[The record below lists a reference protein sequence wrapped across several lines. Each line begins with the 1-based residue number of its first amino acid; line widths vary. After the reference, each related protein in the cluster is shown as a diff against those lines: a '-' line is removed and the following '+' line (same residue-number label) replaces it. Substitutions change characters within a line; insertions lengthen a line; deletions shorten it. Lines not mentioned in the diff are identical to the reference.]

1 MDRVP
6 KERRAEE
13 IEYNRALKNFFI
25 LFFVVLFYFSH
36 CHPSRIFLSPPSQ
49 IESIEGYASIRMM
62 GDRGSVRSK
71 FSFLFHLPHQA
82 KVTVSDF
89 LGKGICEIIV
99 EEERA
104 VFVIPSKRVYWQ
116 GDEGEIIDK
125 FLGFRMNLEEMISL
139 LRGEWKGERGG
150 DEKKNLG
157 GWSFKK
163 DEAGRIIAG
172 QRGELHFEVK
182 EFFAQTA
189 FARLVGFEHPL
200 NRGSLKILGLSFNQ
214 PLKKE
219 SFSLSF
225 LERYERK
232 SWEEIEKILGNES

>member
-1 MDRVP
+1 MNRVSR
-6 KERRAEE
+6 ERRAEE
-13 IEYNRALKNFFI
+13 IEYHRALKNIFL
-25 LFFVVLFYFSH
+25 LFSVALFYFSH

-49 IESIEGYASIRMM
+49 IESIEGYASIRMI
-62 GDRGSVRSK
+62 GDQGSVRSK

-82 KVTVSDF
+82 KITVSDF
-89 LGKGICEIIV
+89 LGKGICEVIV

-104 VFVIPSKRVYWQ
+104 VFVLPSKRVYWQ
-116 GDEGEIIDK
+116 GDEEEIIDK
-125 FLGFRMNLEEMISL
+125 FLGFRMSLEEMISL
-139 LRGEWKGERGG
+139 LRGEWKEERGA
-150 DEKKNLG
+150 DEKNLD
-157 GWSFKK
+157 GWSFEK

-172 QRGELHFEVK
+172 QRGELRFEVK

-189 FARLVGFEHPL
+189 FARIVGFEHPL
-200 NRGSLKILGLSFNQ
+200 NRGSLKILELSFNQ
-214 PLKKE
+214 PIKKE